1 MRKLALGLIL
11 SAALATVSQQTAQAC
26 GGFFCSQVQVDQT
39 AERIIFALGPN
50 KVTAYI
56 QINYQG
62 EAKKFSWVV
71 PVLAQPTIKLGSQS
85 TFTIM
90 EQLTRPQFN
99 LDYSG
104 IAGGSCFQFPLA
116 GNAQDAAAGPPS
128 DKGVEVL
135 DVKQVGPFDTVVL
148 KSKST
153 TELVAWLTANGYDQP
168 PSSTPLIDYY
178 VKQGMLFV
186 AVKLTKSAS
195 VGEIAPLALEMD
207 TPEACVP
214 LILTQIA
221 AEPNMPVVVYVLGN
235 GRAFPKNWFHVDMD
249 YAQVNWSQNGS
260 NYMAMATAA
269 IDEAAGHGF
278 ITEFAGASTIAKGQ
292 LFQPGRF
299 STAGLVGVTDPSDV
313 LDQLLQA
320 GFPRDASMQA
330 LLREFIPEPAELVAQ
345 GVDERTFYNS
355 IAQYEPQL
363 NGFKVDSVGLVKAL
377 EDRLITPLKE
387 AQALFDEHPFLTRLM
402 STVSPSEMNRD
413 PLFLLN
419 PDLPAVSNVHT
430 AKVSGM
436 CSATNGQISNMKLTL
451 EDGQV
456 LSLGTTSLFGG
467 GTPWMFETKVP
478 RTKSIELVG
487 PAGMPVKIRRTEV
500 KRIDEELN
508 KDAAEVVRGR
518 VIADNAN
525 QPAAPVA
532 ALNDDSGCSCS
543 LHRQTSASALSVFA
557 LFGVALLRVSRRK
570 RR

>member
-1 MRKLALGLIL
+1 MRKLVLGMIV

-26 GGFFCSQVQVDQT
+26 GGFFCSQVPVEQS

-71 PVLAQPTIKLGSQS
+71 PVLAPPTIKLGSQA

-90 EQLTRPQFN
+90 EQLTAPQFN

-104 IAGGSCFQFPLA
+104 VAGGSCFLFPEA
-116 GNAQDAAAGPPS
+116 QSDNAASGGPPAS
-128 DKGVEVL
+128 KGVEVL

-168 PSSTPLIDYY
+168 PASTPLIDYY

-207 TPEACVP
+207 TSEACVP

-221 AEPNMPVVVYVLGN
+221 AVPNMPVVVYVLGS

-249 YAQVNWSQNGS
+249 YAQVNWLQNGS

-292 LFQPGRF
+292 IFQPGKL

-313 LDQLLQA
+313 LDRLLQA

-330 LLREFIPEPAELVAQ
+330 LLREFIPEPPALVAQ
-345 GVDERTFYNS
+345 GVDERSFYNS

-363 NGFKVDSVGLVKAL
+363 NGFKVDSVALVKAL
-377 EDRLITPLKE
+377 EDRVITPLME
-387 AQALFDEHPFLTRLM
+387 AQALFDAHPFLTRLM

-419 PDLPAVSNVHT
+419 PDLPAVSNIHT

-436 CSATNGQISNMKLTL
+436 CSSKAGEISNMKLTL

-456 LSLGTTSLFGG
+456 LSLGDTSRID
-467 GTPWMFETKVP
+467 GTKPWTYETKLP

-500 KRIDEELN
+500 KRVDEELN
-508 KDAAEVVRGR
+508 KDLAEVVRGR

-525 QPAAPVA
+525 QPPAAV
-532 ALNDDSGCSCS
+532 NDDSGCSCS
-543 LHRQTSASALSVFA
+543 LNRQRSTSALSVLA
-557 LFGVALLRVSRRK
+557 LFGLALLRVSRRK